1 MRLRLL
7 SPLLFLG
14 LCASSAACSSTDA
27 TNGPPSGSS
36 SSGGG
41 EIPDT
46 GTGGPASSSGG
57 PGDGG
62 AGDTGTDATVKPTT
76 YTHKKLS
83 FDELPSGTD
92 ITSQYAAWLTL
103 STDPG
108 CKISTSSSAGVA
120 ASQPNYLWTYYSCT
134 KGDSASFFI
143 DFAKPAQK
151 VSFTL
156 VGVNGASKVATAR
169 IVQKD
174 GTKTMKDIV
183 GKGSY
188 ATPVVV
194 DVSSFTDVIRLEIVD
209 INDAYGLGLDD
220 LEFDFPDP

>member
-7 SPLLFLG
+7 FPFLFLG
-14 LCASSAACSSTDA
+14 LCASTAACSSTDA
-27 TNGPPSGSS
+27 TAGAP
-36 SSGGG
+36 SGGG

-57 PGDGG
+57 PTDGG
-62 AGDTGTDATVKPTT
+62 GGDAVAEAATKPTT

-83 FDELPSGTD
+83 FDELPSGTN
-92 ITSQYAAWLTL
+92 ITCQYAAWLTL

-108 CKISTSSSAGVA
+108 CRISTSSSAGVA
-120 ASQPNYLWTYYSCT
+120 ASKPNYLWTYNSCA

-151 VSFTL
+151 ISFAL
-156 VGVNGASKVATAR
+156 VGVNGSSKVATAR
-169 IVQKD
+169 IVRKD
-174 GTKTMKDIV
+174 GTKTTKDIV

-188 ATPVVV
+188 STPVVV
-194 DVSSFTDVIRLEIVD
+194 DVSSFTDVTRVEIVD
-209 INDAYGLGLDD
+209 VNDSYGLGLDD